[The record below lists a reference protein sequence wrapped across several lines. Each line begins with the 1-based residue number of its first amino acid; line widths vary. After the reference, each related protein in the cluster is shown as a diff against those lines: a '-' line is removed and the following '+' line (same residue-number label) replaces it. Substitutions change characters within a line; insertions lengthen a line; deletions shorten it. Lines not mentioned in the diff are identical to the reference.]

1 MKKHNFRSV
10 IATASLVL
18 GLSGVGPAH
27 ADIFGGFLGAAS
39 PNTTDAYSINC
50 PIGTVSVQASV
61 NDAIAV
67 GNQISVQV
75 INPNGRATTV
85 SAVDNGP
92 PSPLATLAGGA
103 GTYLITVQNPG
114 GAIFPRSMK
123 WRTSTRRRRASR
135 RSASRKPLIVIG
147 RTRRGA

>member
-10 IATASLVL
+10 IATASIVL

-103 GTYLITVQNPG
+103 GTYLVTVHKNTG
-114 GAIFPRSMK
+114 VGEGYSVSMDCYDAAGAIPGTQSV
-123 WRTSTRRRRASR
+123 
-135 RSASRKPLIVIG
+135 LVQDQ
-147 RTRRGA
+147 

>member
-103 GTYLITVQNPG
+103 GTYLVTVHKNTG
-114 GAIFPRSMK
+114 VGEGYSVSMDCYDAAGAIPGTQSV
-123 WRTSTRRRRASR
+123 
-135 RSASRKPLIVIG
+135 LVQDQ
-147 RTRRGA
+147 